1 MKDVKITITSSD
13 DLRAALA
20 NQSRIGKFGNYKVWD
35 LDSSDLQAAANAIN
49 SGDVDGIS
57 ISPSCGYK
65 LNDLNCL
72 ADLPKFHVLVTTY
85 PEKLDVSYVEH
96 MPHLICLSLGE
107 GQTVKCDLN
116 VMQNLQYLYVTIG
129 KNQKLPTQLMPN
141 LKDLSIW
148 NMQGIDAEDLQVFP
162 NICRLQ
168 IIQARKLISLTG
180 LESCSKLTELVVAYC
195 PKLEDINTLQKLTS
209 LINLDLQNVK
219 SLSDYSAIEKLK
231 QLNKLM
237 IDKAG
242 VICDLNFI
250 KNLEKLNHLVIRS
263 TPIESCD
270 FSPLLNLPV
279 LSHIY
284 MDKKREYEPIA
295 SELEILVAS
304 RKK

>member
-1 MKDVKITITSSD
+1 MNEVKITITSPE
-13 DLRAALA
+13 DLRASLTK
-20 NQSRIGKFGNYKVWD
+20 NRIQKFEQHKVWK
-35 LDSSDLQAAANAIN
+35 LDSSNLQAAADAIN

-57 ISPSCGYK
+57 ISPAYGYM
-65 LNDLNCL
+65 LNDLRCL
-72 ADLPKFHVLVTTY
+72 GDLPKFHMLSTTY
-85 PEKLDVSYVEH
+85 PEKLDASYIEQL
-96 MPHLICLSLGE
+96 PHLTHLAFGDGL
-107 GQTVKCDLN
+107 TVPCDLN
-116 VMQNLQYLYVTIG
+116 ALKNLQYLNVTLDN
-129 KNQKLPTQLMPN
+129 KQKLPSQLMPN

-148 NMQGIDAEDLQVFP
+148 NMKSIDTEDLQVFP
-162 NICRLQ
+162 NICRLE
-168 IIQARKLISLTG
+168 IMHARKLISLTG

-242 VICDLNFI
+242 VISDLNFI
-250 KNLEKLNHLVIRS
+250 KDLKKLNHLVIRS